1 MILPLASA
9 YYLFASTMNVHND
22 EKVEEYYKVYEKI
35 QKIEPS
41 LQLTELYDPLTK
53 KTQLDHLTDDQ
64 IAITLYNED
73 GYILYNSQ
81 GSTKQIVTKTETLYK
96 NMYDIQSS
104 LRAYTYK
111 APVFDE
117 GNMVGIYEIKIA
129 RDEFAET
136 ITTRGIWVTTI
147 FILSFIVIF
156 AGVAIIIQNRV
167 NKPISRL
174 MDEMSAFASGKT
186 YPETKTGNDEVG
198 ELKRHFYE
206 MRTQITEAQEAVKKE
221 QKDKE
226 YMVAAISHDL
236 KTPLTSIKAYAEALE
251 SPEHLTKEER
261 EQYRHVI
268 IDKSDFMKQ
277 MLDDLL
283 THTLLLS
290 KGYELNVVT
299 VDGEEFFDMIISDY
313 DALAGE
319 KNITLTTENTVIG
332 EYDVSPNEMM
342 RVVDNLMINA
352 IQHTPEDGYI
362 WMSTFSEKTAI
373 PTWLFDYVQENYE
386 FDTEKNM
393 YLIVQNEGKGIKASA
408 QTALFDPLYQVDQ
421 ARSKK
426 DAHGTGLG
434 LSISQIII
442 EKHGGIIDVRSQ
454 INEGAC
460 FICTLPK
467 QRKE

>member
-22 EKVEEYYKVYEKI
+22 EKVEAYYKVYETI

-41 LQLTELYDPLTK
+41 LQQKDLYDPLTK
-53 KTQLDHLTDDQ
+53 KTQLDSLTDDQ
-64 IAITLYNED
+64 IAVTLYNED
-73 GYILYNSQ
+73 GYILYNSH
-81 GSTKQIVTKTETLYK
+81 GSSQKIVTKTEMLYK
-96 NMYDIQSS
+96 NLYEIKSS

-117 GNMVGIYEIKIA
+117 GDMIGIYEIKIA
-129 RDEFAET
+129 RNEFAET
-136 ITTRGIWVTTI
+136 VTTRGIWVTTI
-147 FILSFIVIF
+147 FIFSFIAIF
-156 AGVAIIIQNRV
+156 AGVAIIIHNRV

-251 SPEHLTKEER
+251 SPEHLTKEAR

-290 KGYELNVVT
+290 KGYELNIVT

-313 DALAGE
+313 DALCEE
-319 KNITLTTENTVIG
+319 KNITLTTENTVTG
-332 EYDVSPNEMM
+332 EFDVSPNEIM
-342 RVVDNLMINA
+342 RVADNLMSNA
-352 IQHTPEDGYI
+352 IQHTPENEHI
-362 WMSTFSEKTAI
+362 WMSTFSEITAI
-373 PTWLFDYVQENYE
+373 PPWLFDYVHESYK
-386 FDTEKNM
+386 FDTEENM
-393 YLIVQNEGKGIKASA
+393 YFVVQNEGKGIKDSA
-408 QTALFDPLYQVDQ
+408 QSALFDPLYQVDQ

-442 EKHGGIIDVRSQ
+442 EKHGGTIDVRSQ
-454 INEGAC
+454 INDGAC
-460 FICTLPK
+460 FICALPK